1 MLSFKK
7 GEPRSTG
14 SPSGHVPV
22 IAWQTTSSQ
31 TNFFPSNVFGFR
43 YSVASKRRNNK
54 LIVGSIN
61 TQILFKWDPW
71 MNNENLLD
79 QADVGQSVYGNLIDP
94 PIFKSMNGKI
104 FFGN

>member
-1 MLSFKK
+1 
-7 GEPRSTG
+7 
-14 SPSGHVPV
+14 
-22 IAWQTTSSQ
+22 
-31 TNFFPSNVFGFR
+31 
-43 YSVASKRRNNK
+43 
-54 LIVGSIN
+54 
-61 TQILFKWDPW
+61 